1 MKMGISETYREWI
14 HKNEPSFTE
23 VMIQK
28 ELTLSIN
35 PKISIIVPTFNTPRR
50 ILIDAIVSVI
60 CQTYSNWELCIAD
73 GASTDKLTIKTIGE
87 YVKKYPEKIKVNYLS
102 ENKGIVGNSNE
113 ALKMATGDYI
123 TFLDHD
129 DTLAKF
135 ALFEIVKVIKD
146 FNNPDFIYS
155 DEDKITE
162 DGNIR
167 LEPHLKPGWSPDTL
181 RSYNY
186 ICHLSVYKKTLL
198 DKIGFLREGFE
209 GSQDYDLVLRATEQA
224 NMIVHISKILYH
236 WRISKNSTAGVQTS
250 KMYAYDSAKK
260 ALKEH
265 LDRIGRKGEVKDGM
279 FLSSYKIEY
288 EIENPPLVS
297 IIIPNHN
304 HKSTLETCINSILTK
319 TKYPNYEIVIVE
331 NSSTDKDIFEYY
343 NKLETENKNIKVI
356 TWNSSNG
363 FNFAAIN
370 NYAVDFVNGEYI
382 LFLNNDVEII
392 NNDWL
397 DRMVEYIVRKDVGI
411 VGAKLYYPDG
421 AIQHVGVMLGMGPVA
436 GHPYCRLP
444 KETLGYMGRA
454 KLVQNLNCVT
464 GACLITKKSIFKEV
478 GGFDE
483 KFVLAFNDVDFC
495 VKVHEHGYNIVWTP
509 YAELYHYESKTRGY
523 EDTDEKKARF
533 WGEVDIF
540 RAKWLNI
547 LQKGDPYFF
556 RKENYVY
563 TKS

>member
-1 MKMGISETYREWI
+1 MKMGISKTYEEWI

-28 ELTLSIN
+28 EIALSIN
-35 PKISIIVPTFNTPRR
+35 PKISIIIPTFNTSRR
-50 ILIDAIVSVI
+50 ILVDAIVSVI

-123 TFLDHD
+123 TF
-129 DTLAKF
+129 
-135 ALFEIVKVIKD
+135 
-146 FNNPDFIYS
+146 
-155 DEDKITE
+155 
-162 DGNIR
+162 
-167 LEPHLKPGWSPDTL
+167 
-181 RSYNY
+181 
-186 ICHLSVYKKTLL
+186 L

-421 AIQHVGVMLGMGPVA
+421 AIQHAGVMLGMGPVA

-464 GACLITKKSIFKEV
+464 GACLMTKKNIFKEV

-523 EDTDEKKARF
+523 EDTDEKKTRF

-563 TKS
+563 TKSEFSICNFQ